1 MEDINKEEIYEQF
14 HIKVLRYINSQVND
28 YNLAEDL
35 CSDVFLKVY
44 EKLDTY
50 NKSKAQ
56 LSTWIF
62 TITRNRL
69 IDYYRTRKQTVEIP
83 ETLTVEQDDEELFTP
98 EQLTNLAKALSL
110 LDERK
115 RYLIVSH
122 YYENVSL
129 KDIAE
134 KLDIS
139 YAYVK
144 ILHKSALKELKN
156 NLI

>member
-1 MEDINKEEIYEQF
+1 MNDMTKEEIYEQF
-14 HIKVLRYINSQVND
+14 HFKILRYINSQVND

-56 LSTWIF
+56 FSTWIF

-69 IDYYRTRKQTVEIP
+69 IDYYRTRKQTIEIP
-83 ETLTVEQDDEELFTP
+83 ETLAIEPEDEQLFTP
-98 EQLTNLAKALSL
+98 EQLTNLAKALNE

-115 RYLIVSH
+115 KYLIVAH
-122 YYENVSL
+122 YYENISL
-129 KDIAE
+129 KQIAE

-144 ILHKSALKELKN
+144 ILHKSALNELKN
-156 NLI
+156 YFN

>member
-1 MEDINKEEIYEQF
+1 MEDINKEEIYEEY
-14 HIKVLRYINSQVND
+14 HLKVLRYINSQVND
-28 YNLAEDL
+28 YHLAEDL

-56 LSTWIF
+56 FSTWIF

-69 IDYYRTRKQTVEIP
+69 IDYYRTRKQVVEIP
-83 ETLTVEQDDEELFTP
+83 ETLAIEQDDEELFTP
-98 EQLTNLAKALSL
+98 EQLANLANALKQ
-110 LDERK
+110 LDDRK
-115 RYLIVSH
+115 KYLIVAH
-122 YYENVSL
+122 YYENTSL

-156 NLI
+156 YLN